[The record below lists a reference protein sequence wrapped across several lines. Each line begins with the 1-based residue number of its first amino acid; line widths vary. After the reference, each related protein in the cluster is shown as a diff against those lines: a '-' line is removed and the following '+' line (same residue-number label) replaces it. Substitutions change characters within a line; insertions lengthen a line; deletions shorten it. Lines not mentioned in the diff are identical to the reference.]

1 MLAAVQSRYG
11 APSAL
16 ELRTVER
23 PVAGAGEVLVKVSAA
38 SVNPADYFIVTGRPR
53 VLQLV
58 MGRPA
63 PRVAI
68 RGTDVAGI
76 VESVGAGVTRV
87 SPGDRVFGWGK
98 GSFADYLVTAED
110 NLTLIPEGVD
120 FVGAASLPMAGA
132 VALQALRDRTPV
144 APGTRVLINGASG
157 GIGSLA
163 VQVAKSLGAH
173 VTAVCSGRNVELV
186 RSLGADR
193 VIDYTVDDFT
203 TLPDRYDVVL
213 DNVSRHS
220 LRSLRRVLTPTGA
233 LIPNGGSIGGPTFG
247 SLGYLAR
254 ATIMSVFIRQRFVT
268 FTSTVRQQDLLDLAA
283 MLEAGTLRPVIDTVY
298 PLTEVAAAL
307 DHVGAGH
314 ARGKVLVTP

>member
-1 MLAAVQSRYG
+1 MLAAVQTRYG
-11 APSAL
+11 APSEL
-16 ELRTVER
+16 ELRQVQQ
-23 PVAGAGEVLVKVSAA
+23 PQPGAGEVLVRVVAA

-53 VLQLV
+53 VLQLA

-63 PRVAI
+63 PRTAI
-68 RGTDVAGI
+68 RGSDVSGI
-76 VESVGAGVTRV
+76 VESVGAGVTRF
-87 SPGDRVFGWGK
+87 SPGDRVFGWGA
-98 GSFADYLVTAED
+98 GSFAEFLVTAQD
-110 NLTLIPEGVD
+110 NLALVPSDVD
-120 FVGAASLPMAGA
+120 VAEAASLPMAGA
-132 VALQALRDRTPV
+132 VALQALRDHTVVGPE
-144 APGTRVLINGASG
+144 TKVLINGASG

-163 VQVAKSLGAH
+163 VQISKSLGAH

-203 TLPDRYDVVL
+203 EMPDRYDVVL
-213 DNVSRHS
+213 DNVSTHS

-247 SLGYLAR
+247 SIGYLAR
-254 ATIMSVFIRQRFVT
+254 AKIMSVFIRQRFVT
-268 FTSTVRQQDLLDLAA
+268 FMSTVRQQDLVELAA
-283 MLEAGTLRPVIDTVY
+283 MLEAGTARPVIDTVY
-298 PLTEVAAAL
+298 PLADVAAAL